1 MLLDGDLRI
10 VSASRS
16 FCKQFQPGNPQ
27 VNGALLAKLG
37 DGEWNVPQLR
47 SLLELALDDGPE
59 IEGYRMDLVR
69 PDELT
74 RNLLLNAQ
82 KVAFE
87 GEQKNRVLLTIDDI
101 TYALLASR
109 QKDELLREK
118 DDLLREKDDMLRE
131 RRILLEE
138 VQHRIANS
146 LQIIASI
153 LMLKA
158 RGVQSAES
166 RQHLED
172 AHQRVISIAT
182 IQDHL
187 RVGLE
192 NVEIRPYLI
201 KLCGS
206 LSASMIQETRP
217 VALTVLADES
227 TINPRDAVSIG
238 LVVTELV
245 INALKHAFPDNRK
258 GAIIV
263 SYRQNDSSWTLA
275 VEDDGV
281 GMPKDAKP
289 NKGLG
294 TTLVAALAGQL
305 EAEVVNEP
313 RDVGLRIAM
322 VHAGVGYP
330 HSKA

>member
-1 MLLDGDLRI
+1 MPEKLSPRELEVDQKGHSMAAMQTPDSNLAIIAQAMINTSHLPVLLLDGDLRI

-101 TYALLASR
+101 TYALLATR

-182 IQDHL
+182 IQ
-187 RVGLE
+187 
-192 NVEIRPYLI
+192 P
-201 KLCGS
+201 
-206 LSASMIQETRP
+206 
-217 VALTVLADES
+217 
-227 TINPRDAVSIG
+227 
-238 LVVTELV
+238 
-245 INALKHAFPDNRK
+245 AFSR
-258 GAIIV
+258 
-263 SYRQNDSSWTLA
+263 
-275 VEDDGV
+275 
-281 GMPKDAKP
+281 
-289 NKGLG
+289 
-294 TTLVAALAGQL
+294 
-305 EAEVVNEP
+305 
-313 RDVGLRIAM
+313 
-322 VHAGVGYP
+322 
-330 HSKA
+330 